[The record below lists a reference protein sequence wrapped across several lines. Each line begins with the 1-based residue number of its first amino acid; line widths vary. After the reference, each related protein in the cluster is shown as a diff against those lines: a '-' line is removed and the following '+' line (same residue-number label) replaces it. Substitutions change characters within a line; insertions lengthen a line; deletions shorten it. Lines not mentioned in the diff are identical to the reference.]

1 MPNRRVLTGD
11 ARATA
16 RCGWTLK
23 RAQKP
28 FSGLPFRANRS
39 SPQRRVSRI
48 SRGNLVP
55 LPFTATER
63 IFNFQAREATS

>member
-28 FSGLPFRANRS
+28 LPKGFSIFKREKRPRELFELLTRVASLP
-39 SPQRRVSRI
+39 
-48 SRGNLVP
+48 LK
-55 LPFTATER
+55 
-63 IFNFQAREATS
+63 